1 MSLQIP
7 VPAVKLTIPQVLTQS
22 TILIDA
28 LLPVLIAH
36 EPAHALLSDLNESLA
51 PLIQLQSEMQA
62 LRYPVQAFLTLAKR
76 DEKKP
81 VKDLGN
87 EGVGKWRVEDF
98 LF

>member
-1 MSLQIP
+1 LLSLTRADI
-7 VPAVKLTIPQVLTQS
+7 KVLTQS
-22 TILIDA
+22 TVFIDA
-28 LLPVLIAH
+28 LLPTLINH
-36 EPAHALLSDLNESLA
+36 QPAHALLGKLNEALASLN
-51 PLIQLQSEMQA
+51 QVQSEMQA

-81 VKDLGN
+81 FKDLGN